1 VRATPRPRFRPRLR
15 AVPTSETTPIRVVI
29 ADDQRLVRTGFRV
42 IIGAAPDLE
51 VVGEAADGAEAV
63 EQAIALQPDVVLMD
77 IRMPRVDG
85 LAATR
90 TVLARTSSRV
100 LILTTFDSDE
110 YVYEALRV
118 GASGFLLK
126 DAPEEQL
133 LGAIR
138 SVAAGDALID
148 PAVTRRLIG
157 RFVGAL
163 APAPIRAT
171 SPVPTQVASLTSRE
185 LDVLRLLAA
194 GLSNAEIAGRLVVE
208 ESTVKTHVG
217 RVLTK
222 LGLRDR
228 VQAVV
233 LAYETGLVVPE
244 GRS

>member
-1 VRATPRPRFRPRLR
+1 
-15 AVPTSETTPIRVVI
+15 VPTFETTPIRVVI

-90 TVLARTSSRV
+90 TVLARTPSRV

-163 APAPIRAT
+163 APAPTLAT

-233 LAYETGLVVPE
+233 LAYETGLIVPE